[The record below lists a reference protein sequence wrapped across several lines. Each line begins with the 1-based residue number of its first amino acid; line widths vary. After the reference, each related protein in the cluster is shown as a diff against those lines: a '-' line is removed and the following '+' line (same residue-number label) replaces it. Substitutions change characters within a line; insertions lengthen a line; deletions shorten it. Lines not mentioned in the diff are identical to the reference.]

1 MSLIHIFRRQQQ
13 FSMIQQMDKFG
24 ESPERIQN
32 TGAKADPP
40 FAYGSAI
47 LALCRRKQAA
57 ARKKKRL
64 RWIAAFVPSLILL
77 LSPSVSTL
85 FIEPDVLEQDISFSN
100 PHCHIYACFMHPA
113 ARPQSKN

>member
-47 LALCRRKQAA
+47 WLSAAGSRRLPG
-57 ARKKKRL
+57 KRNGCAGL
-64 RWIAAFVPSLILL
+64 RLLYRL
-77 LSPSVSTL
+77 LSYCCLRQSAL
-85 FIEPDVLEQDISFSN
+85 FL
-100 PHCHIYACFMHPA
+100 
-113 ARPQSKN
+113 